1 MAASA
6 LAFKPVVKAAWRA
19 PVRRSGLLLDV
30 LAQTVMGAPGGTFT
44 TSCPRR

>member
-19 PVRRSGLLLDV
+19 PVRRGDLLLDV
-30 LAQTVMGAPGGTFT
+30 WACRTPSAGVGD
-44 TSCPRR
+44 